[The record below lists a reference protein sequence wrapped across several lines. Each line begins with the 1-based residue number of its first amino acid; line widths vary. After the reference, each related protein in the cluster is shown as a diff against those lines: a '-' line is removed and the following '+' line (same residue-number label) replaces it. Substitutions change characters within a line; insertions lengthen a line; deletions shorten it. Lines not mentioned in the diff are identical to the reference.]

1 MSRIHTIPNHH
12 AKCVSCFKIQ
22 IFQVFIFIIVFLV
35 FQYFHKKRKRKHTFF
50 FQYKLYF
57 VAPPSGSRVVTLFP
71 TLEGTYTSLYVAVT
85 YYQVQSERSVSEN
98 FRPAP
103 LDCAD
108 WSGLSDKGR
117 TYLVSTATRQIKAD
131 FIYTQN
137 RFYEGSTSFYLHRK
151 LNNKEGI
158 TIYLIKKSK

>member
-1 MSRIHTIPNHH
+1 M
-12 AKCVSCFKIQ
+12 CFLFQ
-22 IFQVFIFIIVFLV
+22 NSDFSGFYLYYCFLSFSIFPL
-35 FQYFHKKRKRKHTFF
+35 KKKKKLTFF

-57 VAPPSGSRVVTLFP
+57 VAPPSGSRVVTFFP
-71 TLEGTYTSLYVAVT
+71 TLEGTYTSLYVAVM
-85 YYQVQSERSVSEN
+85 YYQVQPEPSVSEN
-98 FRPAP
+98 FRPAR

-131 FIYTQN
+131 LIYTQN

-158 TIYLIKKSK
+158 TIYLILKKGTNWKNWQCICTK